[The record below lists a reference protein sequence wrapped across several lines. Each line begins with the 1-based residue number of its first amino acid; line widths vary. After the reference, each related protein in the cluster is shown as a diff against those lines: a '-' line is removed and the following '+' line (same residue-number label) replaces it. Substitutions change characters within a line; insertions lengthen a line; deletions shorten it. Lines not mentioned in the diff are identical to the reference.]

1 MLPDFND
8 NCVFMYTQDKVVPS
22 WQYGAEARA
31 FGYRSPFK
39 EIWGSSKERKS
50 FYSKHWRLLLS

>member
-22 WQYGAEARA
+22 WLYGVVARA

-50 FYSKHWRLLLS
+50 FYSKH